1 MRWFQILN
9 RYAPCHVLVAEVK
22 GEIGLCGRIVAIER
36 FTFEKGET
44 RGGGTAPPEAAA
56 QRRPAQSE
64 RKNRAFS
71 AKRQAVWFE
80 TQRVSN

>member
-36 FTFEKGET
+36 FTFEKGEVK
-44 RGGGTAPPEAAA
+44 REAAA